1 MLRSEQV
8 PPLHPGT
15 ILAEDFLEPLRL
27 SGRALACALQVSHT
41 RVAMILRGEGAI
53 TADTA
58 VRLGRYFDTSPWFWM
73 NLQVRFDLDMAE
85 RTTPHPAARIRP
97 ADAGSDLAWLGAGRG
112 KEKISW

>member
-1 MLRSEQV
+1 MVRCEEL

-27 SGRALACALQVSHT
+27 SGRALACALQVSHS
-41 RVAMILRGEGAI
+41 RVAMILRGESAI

-97 ADAGSDLAWLGAGRG
+97 ADVGSDLAWLTGEEGEG
-112 KEKISW
+112 KIPW